1 MGLPYAPALGFRNG
15 RGVALC
21 PAHFV
26 LLARNVGAA
35 RTGRHNGQGGA
46 QNWHCTFRYLG
57 HGTIAC
63 PSHTTGS
70 LHSSPRM
77 GDKRGDA
84 NACYILARC
93 DIGTR
98 VERAANLWSHELSG
112 SLHPTPAQVQFYT
125 LHCWDRDTARF
136 SNTPR
141 LISRDSFASN
151 RTRRRRLLAWHTRF
165 RRLLHMGA
173 LFYICR

>member
-1 MGLPYAPALGFRNG
+1 
-15 RGVALC
+15 
-21 PAHFV
+21 
-26 LLARNVGAA
+26 
-35 RTGRHNGQGGA
+35 
-46 QNWHCTFRYLG
+46 
-57 HGTIAC
+57 
-63 PSHTTGS
+63 
-70 LHSSPRM
+70 
-77 GDKRGDA
+77 
-84 NACYILARC
+84 
-93 DIGTR
+93 
-98 VERAANLWSHELSG
+98 
-112 SLHPTPAQVQFYT
+112 VQFYT